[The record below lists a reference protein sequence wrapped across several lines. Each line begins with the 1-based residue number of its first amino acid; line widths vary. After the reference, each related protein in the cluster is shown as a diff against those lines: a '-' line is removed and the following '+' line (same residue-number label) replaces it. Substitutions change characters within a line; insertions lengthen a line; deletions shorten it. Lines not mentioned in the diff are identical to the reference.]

1 VLATNSNHGRPAIL
15 LVGTADGP
23 TARQLV
29 TQQTPPD
36 AGDASGVLRVVQD
49 DRISAGW
56 YITTDQLERPT
67 FVTAHLRGIE
77 GPELFSQD
85 AWDIDARAFK
95 GRDEFGAAAVSPS
108 GMVYTPHS

>member
-1 VLATNSNHGRPAIL
+1 MRPAFL
-15 LVGTADGP
+15 FVGTADGP

-36 AGDASGVLRVVQD
+36 AGEASGVLQVVQD
-49 DRISAGW
+49 DRITAGW
-56 YITTDQLERPT
+56 YLTCDPAERPA

-85 AWDIDARAFK
+85 SRDIDARSYK
-95 GRDEFGAAAVSPS
+95 GRDESARWS
-108 GMVYTPHS
+108 